1 MMRNRIPHLS
11 AAAAVLLVALSAAAY
26 GQSTLTIMFRGMDPH
41 VGQLFELRV
50 VEEDT
55 GREIARFSVPEIA
68 SPEFDLEIAD
78 LRLGASY
85 RIDFYADASGNGIY
99 DAPPVDHAWRIAL
112 PDVQGNTSLTFTH
125 NLDFIDIAWPPYLD
139 GRIAELGY
147 RNGMT
152 DAETGMSV
160 HWQSDGSVLY
170 VGLVSP
176 GTGWLAIGFGP
187 ERQMQGANIVIA
199 AIEDGNL
206 VIEDHYGNAPT
217 SHRRDDVDH
226 VIQAAGSEAD
236 GRSTVEFA
244 IPLASGDEQ
253 DVQLEPGS
261 EVVIILAYHG
271 TNDRLT
277 TKHTA
282 RAVASIVLDE

>member
-1 MMRNRIPHLS
+1 MMRNRIFRLGV
-11 AAAAVLLVALSAAAY
+11 AAAALWVGLSVAAY
-26 GQSTLTIMFRGMDPH
+26 GQATLTMMFREMDPH

-68 SPEFDLEIAD
+68 SAAFDLEIAD

-99 DAPPVDHAWRIAL
+99 DAPPADHAWRIAF
-112 PDVQGNTSLTFTH
+112 PDVQGDAVRTFTH
-125 NLDFIDIAWPPYLD
+125 NLDFTDIAWPPHLD
-139 GRIAELGY
+139 GRIADLEY
-147 RNGMT
+147 RNGMI

-160 HWQSDGSVLY
+160 HWQNDLSTLY

-176 GTGWLAIGFGP
+176 GTGWLSIGFGP
-187 ERQMQGANIVIA
+187 ERQMQGADIVIA
-199 AIEDGNL
+199 AIEDGKL

-217 SHRRDDVDH
+217 THRRDDVDH
-226 VIQAAGSEAD
+226 VIQAAGSEAE
-236 GRSTVEFA
+236 GRSILEFA

-253 DVQLEPGS
+253 DVELEPGS
-261 EVVIILAYHG
+261 DVVIILAYHG

-277 TKHTA
+277 TLHTA
-282 RAVASIVLDE
+282 RSTASILLDE